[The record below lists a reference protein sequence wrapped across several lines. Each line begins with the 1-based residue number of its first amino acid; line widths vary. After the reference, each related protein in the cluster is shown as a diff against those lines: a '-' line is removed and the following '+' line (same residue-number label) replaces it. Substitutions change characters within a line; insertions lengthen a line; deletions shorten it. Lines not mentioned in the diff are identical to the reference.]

1 MQVTLIGID
10 LAKNVFQVC
19 GVNQAGSPVFN
30 KQVSR
35 TQLPILLAQYPNVD
49 IAMEACSGSNYW
61 GRTFKTAQRKTLL
74 IPPQYVKP
82 FVKGNKNDR
91 NDAFAITEA
100 ARRPELKCVTPKTL
114 EQTDIQFAHS
124 VKQRYVANRT
134 ALINQIR
141 GCMSE
146 YGIVVTQGKDTL
158 RTALPT
164 ILEDADNELTAK
176 ARHYLA
182 ALLDE
187 WRELDI
193 FIKHDDQEI
202 KRHARAHE
210 PIQRLTTVRG
220 VAEQT
225 ASALFTYAGD
235 GSGYRNGRQFAA
247 SLGLVPK
254 EHSSGGKQ
262 HFGGITKRGNPYI
275 RCLLTQCAWSVIR
288 HRTGATDKLSI
299 FASQLIERRG
309 VHKAAIAVANKIA
322 RIAWAM
328 LYHQTAYKPI

>member
-19 GVNQAGSPVFN
+19 GVNQAGRPLFN
-30 KQVSR
+30 KQLSR
-35 TQLPILLAQYPNVD
+35 AKLTAFLAQYPEAD

-61 GRTFKTAQRKTLL
+61 GRTLNTPQRRILL

-100 ARRPELKCVTPKTL
+100 ARRPELKYVTPKTP
-114 EQTDIQFAHS
+114 EQTDMQFVHS
-124 VKQRYVANRT
+124 IKQRHVANRT
-134 ALINQIR
+134 AVINQIR
-141 GCMSE
+141 GCMGE
-146 YGIVVTQGKDTL
+146 YGIIVAKGKETL
-158 RTALPT
+158 RTALPN

-176 ARHYLA
+176 ARQYLA
-182 ALLDE
+182 ELLAEWQALDE
-187 WRELDI
+187 L
-193 FIKHDDQEI
+193 IKHDDKEI
-202 KRHARAHE
+202 KLHARAHE
-210 PIQRLTTVRG
+210 PIQRLTTLRG

-225 ASALFTYAGD
+225 ASALFAYAGD
-235 GSGYRNGRQFAA
+235 GSGYKNGRQFAA

-262 HFGGITKRGNPYI
+262 NLGGITKRGNPYI

-288 HRTGATDKLSI
+288 HRRGATDKLSV
-299 FASQLIERRG
+299 FASKLIERRG

-328 LYHQTAYKPI
+328 LHHKTTYTPA